1 MLLLS
6 ATASPAQL
14 FGKVVGVADGDTVT
28 ILEESDQQHKVRLAG
43 IDAPERRQAY
53 GDRAKQHLSSLVYG
67 KTVVVVWDKRDRYG
81 RIVGRVLARDCSG
94 LTCRYSIDAGL
105 EQIKAGLAWHYK
117 QYEKEQAPAER
128 MRYAALEQEA
138 RTRREGL
145 WHDAG
150 PVPPWEYRHHS
161 GPSDRAALRHLKPSG
176 FWPASQ

>member
-1 MLLLS
+1 LLLLS
-6 ATASPAQL
+6 TTANSAQL

-28 ILEESDQQHKVRLAG
+28 VLEESDQQHKVRLAG

-53 GDRAKQHLSSLVYG
+53 GDRAKQHLWLLVYG
-67 KTVVVVWDKRDRYG
+67 KAVVVVWDKRDRYG
-81 RIVGRVLARDCSG
+81 RIIGRVIARDCSG
-94 LTCRYSIDAGL
+94 LTCRYSIDASF

-128 MRYAALEQEA
+128 MRYAALEQQA

-145 WHDAG
+145 WHDTD

-161 GPSDRAALRHLKPSG
+161 RPSDRAALLHLVPSR
-176 FWPASQ
+176 FRPASN